1 MIDRVIHRLKLL
13 CVIKCYVYIK
23 VTLIKDFFKFII
35 HNFEMFLEGSQTI
48 GSYSLSPSRSPLY
61 LKHCEQLSPSRTPL
75 HMKQCDQIKLEH
87 LAEEKNYPKLT
98 DSVDCKNLEKKH
110 VP

>member
-1 MIDRVIHRLKLL
+1 MIDRVIHIKIILGYQML
-13 CVIKCYVYIK
+13 CLYQSDINSRI
-23 VTLIKDFFKFII
+23 FFYLFYT
-35 HNFEMFLEGSQTI
+35 NFEMFLGGSQTI
-48 GSYSLSPSRSPLY
+48 GSYSLSPSRSPMY